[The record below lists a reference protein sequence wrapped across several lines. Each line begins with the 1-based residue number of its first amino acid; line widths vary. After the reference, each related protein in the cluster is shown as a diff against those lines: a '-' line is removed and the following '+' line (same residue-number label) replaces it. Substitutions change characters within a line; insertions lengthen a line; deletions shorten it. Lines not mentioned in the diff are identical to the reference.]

1 MNNIL
6 SHALLLL
13 VKTRYFQFAILPM
26 FSLVIPV
33 FNEEQLIDD
42 LVSRVIA
49 AVESFAG
56 DYEILFV
63 DDGSTDKTVEK
74 LLIYRDKNK
83 RIKIISLSK
92 NFGHQA
98 AFTAG
103 LELSKGDIVAM
114 MDGDLQD
121 PPELLADMYRKI
133 REQDYDIISGKRTGR
148 KGHGHRNFYTF
159 LFHLIFKNIA
169 GLENMENAGNFSML
183 TREALRALLS
193 LNEKVRY
200 MPGLRS
206 FIGFKQ
212 GSVEYVR
219 EDRMHGE
226 PKMSLSKL
234 FALANDAIFSFS
246 RFPIRLC
253 LYLGTIGTIVFML
266 AGIYVLVEKILGLAL
281 LGWSSTLLSIY
292 FLGSIQLIFLG
303 IVGEYV
309 FRIYKESQN
318 RPIYFIKKIHED
330 SSNP

>member
-1 MNNIL
+1 
-6 SHALLLL
+6 
-13 VKTRYFQFAILPM
+13 M

-42 LVSRVIA
+42 LVARVTA
-49 AVESFAG
+49 SVESFSS
-56 DYEILFV
+56 DYELLFV
-63 DDGSTDKTVEK
+63 DDGSTDGTVKK
-74 LLIYRDKNK
+74 LLHYRLKNK
-83 RIKIISLSK
+83 KIKIISLSK

-103 LELSKGDIVAM
+103 LEHSTGEIIAM

-121 PPELLADMYRKI
+121 PPELLSDMYLKI
-133 REQDYDIISGKRTGR
+133 REEGYDIVSGKRTGR
-148 KGHGHRNFYTF
+148 KARNQRTVYTF
-159 LFHLIFKNIA
+159 FFHLIFKNIA
-169 GLENMENAGNFSML
+169 GLEYMENAGNFSMM
-183 TREALRALLS
+183 TREALQALLS
-193 LNEKVRY
+193 MREKVRY

-206 FIGFKQ
+206 FIGFNQ
-212 GSVEYVR
+212 GTVEFVR

-234 FALANDAIFSFS
+234 FTLATDAIFSFS

-266 AGIYVLVEKILGLAL
+266 AGIYVLIDKLLGLAII
-281 LGWSSTLLSIY
+281 GWSSTLLSLY

-318 RPIYFIKKIHED
+318 RPIYFIKKIHEESPD
-330 SSNP
+330 